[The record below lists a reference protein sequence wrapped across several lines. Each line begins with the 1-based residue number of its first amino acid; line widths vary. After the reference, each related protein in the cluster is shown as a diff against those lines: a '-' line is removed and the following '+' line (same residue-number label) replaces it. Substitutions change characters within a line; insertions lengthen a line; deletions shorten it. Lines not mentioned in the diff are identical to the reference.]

1 MIARRLTTLLL
12 TLSLS
17 LALPLA
23 IQAYLLGGHV
33 TPEQGL
39 RHLASVAWQGVHVH
53 AGVAGVDH
61 EHDHLTATTAATS
74 APTAAPVTDAGP
86 DLTNSAPL
94 PFGSAWLAIAALALA
109 LLPLAHWRLG
119 RRPAAARPPDHR
131 PAIVLLPPRSPRP
144 TPLAG

>member
-12 TLSLS
+12 ALILS

-61 EHDHLTATTAATS
+61 EHDHLTAAATP

-86 DLTNSAPL
+86 GLTTSAPL
-94 PFGSAWLAIAALALA
+94 PFGGAWLAIAALALA
-109 LLPLAHWRLG
+109 LLSLEHRRLG
-119 RRPAAARPPDHR
+119 RRPAAAQPPDHR
-131 PAIVLLPPRSPRP
+131 PAILLPPPRSPRP